1 MRATEDSYAQQ
12 LEALQPKGAI
22 WPTEPTSLLHSFYS
36 AIGAVLATLHNRL
49 LELIDEADPRTTVQ
63 LLAEWETALG
73 LPDPCTPADATLT
86 LQERRN
92 RVVQKLTLG
101 GGQSPAFFIALAASI
116 GYSIEI
122 DEPRPFVCGI
132 SACGDPI
139 GGAYTDRHYWRVR
152 VPEPRTTWFRTGESR
167 CGDRLGVIDR
177 AEDLECILEGA
188 KPAQSRLLFS
198 YEGAP

>member
-1 MRATEDSYAQQ
+1 MSATEDSYAQQ

-22 WPTEPTSLLHSFYS
+22 WPTEPTSLLHTFYA
-36 AIGAVLATLHNRL
+36 AIGAVLAAVHNRL

-86 LQERRN
+86 LQERRA

-122 DEPRPFVCGI
+122 DEPRPFICG
-132 SACGDPI
+132 SSMCGDEI
-139 GGAYTDRHYWRVR
+139 GGEYTDRHYWRVR
-152 VPEPRTTWFRTGESR
+152 VPGPRVTEFRTGVSQ
-167 CGDRLGVIDR
+167 CGDHLGLIDR
-177 AEDLECILEGA
+177 AEDLECILENG
-188 KPAQSRLLFS
+188 KPAHSRLLFS
-198 YEGAP
+198 YEGA